1 MKVLLKKIIIK
12 REYKERKKKKKKVC
26 EKFGWLKEKP
36 YLCPSF
42 WNGYIF
48 AKQTI
53 SLPYYPTICHTFNRL
68 PARVGGFFVENLEDW
83 EIMRTFAVLLVD
95 KRFV

>member
-1 MKVLLKKIIIK
+1 MV
-12 REYKERKKKKKKVC
+12 ERKAVSLPQFFL
-26 EKFGWLKEKP
+26 EWL
-36 YLCPSF
+36 Y
-42 WNGYIF
+42 F

-53 SLPYYPTICHTFNRL
+53 SLPYYPTICHTFNRQ